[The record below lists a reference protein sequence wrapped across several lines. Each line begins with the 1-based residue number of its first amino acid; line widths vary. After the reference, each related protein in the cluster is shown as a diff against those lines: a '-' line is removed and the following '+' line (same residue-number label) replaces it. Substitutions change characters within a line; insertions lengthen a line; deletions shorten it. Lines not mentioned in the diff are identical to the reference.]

1 MSCVAATSS
10 HCRQE
15 HQGPPQDVRA
25 GCDRSASRAPS
36 PARGPYLVR
45 WVALSTMTEM
55 PNAKNR
61 LSEADYRTAAYDLGT
76 FTDRP
81 FNDAGL
87 LDAAKRAERDRT
99 EVGGLDTGS

>member
-1 MSCVAATSS
+1 MLSVANPPRRGLSTVAGGGRRPNARATRLS
-10 HCRQE
+10 RRP
-15 HQGPPQDVRA
+15 GALAR
-25 GCDRSASRAPS
+25 DRSAFPF
-36 PARGPYLVR
+36 
-45 WVALSTMTEM
+45 TNQEM